1 MPTILLL
8 VAALALPP
16 KPVEHVTDR
25 ANALRFQDSAVIDA
39 RLAQFERQTSDQVL
53 VYVDR
58 DLPPG
63 TTLEE
68 LAPQAMEEWGVGQ
81 RGKNNGVILFL
92 FINPRQMRIQVGS
105 GLRQSLTDAQAHEI
119 MHDVMRPRLQAG
131 DVNGAVVDGANAIL
145 SALRGQPYAG
155 SGKSAATRSG
165 FWDTVSRSRL
175 RSGPLSWLIFAVAT
189 VIAAVGSRFRR
200 RDPYY
205 NNDYYSNSSSSSTSS
220 DPASGFESGGGSSEG
235 SGGASD
241 SW

>member
-68 LAPQAMEEWGVGQ
+68 LAPQAMEQWGVGQ

-105 GLRQSLTDAQAHEI
+105 GLRQSLTDSRAHEI

-145 SALRGQPYAG
+145 SALRGQPYAV
-155 SGKSAATRSG
+155 SGKSATTRSG
-165 FWDTVSRSRL
+165 FWDTVSRSL
-175 RSGPLSWLIFAVAT
+175 RRGPLSWLIFAVAT

-220 DPASGFESGGGSSEG
+220 DSASGFESGGGSSEG